1 VKVLYMLGFLPPY
14 VNREI
19 DALSA
24 AGVDVSVVLPEKSKG
39 NRPADFWSEISP
51 NPASGSVEVQRVLK
65 FKYLTSPA
73 RYLVLPLLRALR
85 FTKALIRSLKEKEFR
100 YFIVA
105 SDAVLRMN
113 PSSRPDIIHAHFA
126 LDSAHVARI
135 AAYILNVPYT
145 VTTHATDIFVPKSVN
160 RLRRVLS
167 SAAAVFT
174 ISRYNIDFLV
184 NYGLCREDIVVVRLG
199 LNISELPEK
208 KQPPQKNLA
217 VCVASGLVP
226 KKGIPV
232 LMEAAAILNRRSAG
246 CKLKVI
252 GSDADGTRLKEYRNK
267 NYEFPVEFPGALSS
281 EETLDAVS
289 NAELFVLPCVQAE
302 NGDRDGIP
310 VALMEAMGMGVPCIS
325 TRISGIP
332 ELIQSGVN
340 GVLVNPDSA
349 EELAD
354 AIEKMLAD
362 SESASRMGL
371 EGRKKIT
378 VSHSPEKQ
386 VHILF
391 STFSRI
397 LAERKQ
403 N

>member
-1 VKVLYMLGFLPPY
+1 MLSFLPPY

-24 AGVDVSVVLPEKSKG
+24 AGVDVSVVLPEKSTG
-39 NRPADFWSEISP
+39 NRPADFWSGISP
-51 NPASGSVEVQRVLK
+51 NPAGRSVKVHRVLK

-73 RYLVLPLLRALR
+73 GHLLFPLVRALR

-105 SDAVLRMN
+105 SDAVLGMN
-113 PSSRPDIIHAHFA
+113 PSGRPDIIHAHFA
-126 LDSAHVARI
+126 LDNAHIARI

-145 VTTHATDIFVPKSVN
+145 VTAHATDIFVPRSVN
-160 RLRRVLS
+160 RLRRILS

-184 NYGLCREDIVVVRLG
+184 NHGLNREDIVVVRLG
-199 LNISELPEK
+199 LNTSGLPER
-208 KQPPQKNLA
+208 KQLAGKNTA

-226 KKGIPV
+226 KKGVPV
-232 LMEAAAILNRRSAG
+232 LLEAAAILQQRGAG
-246 CKLKVI
+246 LKLKII
-252 GSDADGTRLKEYRNK
+252 GSDADETKLEEYRNA
-267 NYEFPVEFPGALSS
+267 NCEFPVKFPGVLSS
-281 EETLDAVS
+281 GETLDAVS
-289 NAELFVLPCVQAE
+289 TAEFFVLPCVQAK

-332 ELIQSGVN
+332 ELIQSGKN
-340 GVLVNPDSA
+340 GVLVEPGSA
-349 EELAD
+349 SQLAD
-354 AIEKMLAD
+354 AMEQMLAD
-362 SESASRMGL
+362 RESASRMGL
-371 EGRKKIT
+371 EGKKKIT

-386 VHILF
+386 IHILLSHF
-391 STFSRI
+391 NRI
-397 LAERKQ
+397 LADRRQK
-403 N
+403 

>member
-1 VKVLYMLGFLPPY
+1 M
-14 VNREI
+14 
-19 DALSA
+19 
-24 AGVDVSVVLPEKSKG
+24 
-39 NRPADFWSEISP
+39 
-51 NPASGSVEVQRVLK
+51 
-65 FKYLTSPA
+65 
-73 RYLVLPLLRALR
+73 
-85 FTKALIRSLKEKEFR
+85 
-100 YFIVA
+100 
-105 SDAVLRMN
+105 
-113 PSSRPDIIHAHFA
+113 
-126 LDSAHVARI
+126 
-135 AAYILNVPYT
+135 
-145 VTTHATDIFVPKSVN
+145 
-160 RLRRVLS
+160 
-167 SAAAVFT
+167 
-174 ISRYNIDFLV
+174 
-184 NYGLCREDIVVVRLG
+184 
-199 LNISELPEK
+199 
-208 KQPPQKNLA
+208 
-217 VCVASGLVP
+217 
-226 KKGIPV
+226 
-232 LMEAAAILNRRSAG
+232 
-246 CKLKVI
+246 
-252 GSDADGTRLKEYRNK
+252 
-267 NYEFPVEFPGALSS
+267 EFPGALSS

-371 EGRKKIT
+371 EGRRKIT

-397 LAERKQ
+397 LAKRR
-403 N
+403 

>member
-1 VKVLYMLGFLPPY
+1 MLGFLPPY

-39 NRPADFWSEISP
+39 NRPADFWNEISP
-51 NPASGSVEVQRVLK
+51 NPASRSVGVQRVLK

-73 RYLVLPLLRALR
+73 WHLVFPLLKSLR
-85 FTKALIRSLKEKEFR
+85 FTKALFRSLREKEFR

-105 SDAVLRMN
+105 SDAVLGMN
-113 PSSRPDIIHAHFA
+113 PSGRPDIIHAHFA
-126 LDSAHVARI
+126 LDNAHIARI

-145 VTTHATDIFVPKSVN
+145 VTAHATDIFVPRSVN

-174 ISRYNIDFLV
+174 ISSYNINFLM
-184 NYGLCREDIVVVRLG
+184 NHGLSSKDIVVVRLG
-199 LNISELPEK
+199 LNTSELPERK
-208 KQPPQKNLA
+208 KPPEKNLA

-226 KKGIPV
+226 KKGVPV
-232 LMEAAAILNRRSAG
+232 LMEAAAILQHRAAG

-252 GSDADGTRLKEYRNK
+252 GSDADGTRLKEYRSTD
-267 NYEFPVEFPGALSS
+267 YEFPVEFPGALNS
-281 EETLDAVS
+281 EETLDAV
-289 NAELFVLPCVQAE
+289 AAAAVFVLPCVQAE

-354 AIEKMLAD
+354 AMERMFAD
-362 SESASRMGL
+362 RESASRMGL

-391 STFSRI
+391 SNFNRI
-397 LAERKQ
+397 LAEGK
-403 N
+403 